1 MTRKQNKM
9 DVDKERRELEEA
21 ADWDRSTIEIRRE
34 VYNKLASWK
43 AEAFPYDCSW
53 TTFIHHL
60 ISEKEQRYLDDAP
73 ERIEQLKLLDE
84 ETYIRKS
91 QERRYD
97 SLVFGSTE
105 EVAD

>member
-9 DVDKERRELEEA
+9 DVAKERRELEEA
-21 ADWDRSTIEIRRE
+21 AEWDRRTIEIRRE

-60 ISEKEQRYLDDAP
+60 ISEKEQRYLDGALD
-73 ERIEQLKLLDE
+73 RIEQLKLLDE

-97 SLVFGSTE
+97 SLVFSPE